1 MMPTELPLVLLL
13 QIGALVFGAAQG
25 QMRADGA
32 GEVRLIHRGE
42 RITQEIGG
50 RKVDRYSVR
59 LEAGQYARFTAKE
72 LGINVVV
79 SVSGTS
85 GVTIVEMNRSN
96 GTRGSE
102 AVSVIA
108 DQTGVYIFHVR
119 AFAPVAAHGQYEASI
134 TEPRVAT
141 EADRAVA
148 AAEATFAGAERSWVQ
163 HWSEH
168 PGRES
173 LELLLK
179 QFVEAGSLARAS
191 GDCLLEGSS
200 LYWCGVVCE

>member
-1 MMPTELPLVLLL
+1 MMPTRLLLVLLL
-13 QIGALVFGAAQG
+13 QTGAVASGAAQG
-25 QMRADGA
+25 QIRADA
-32 GEVRLIHRGE
+32 PVNVRAIRPGEQ
-42 RITQEIGG
+42 ITQEIGG
-50 RKVDRYSVR
+50 RKVDRYTVR

-119 AFAPVAAHGQYEASI
+119 AFAPVA
-134 TEPRVAT
+134 
-141 EADRAVA
+141 
-148 AAEATFAGAERSWVQ
+148 
-163 HWSEH
+163 
-168 PGRES
+168 
-173 LELLLK
+173 
-179 QFVEAGSLARAS
+179 
-191 GDCLLEGSS
+191 
-200 LYWCGVVCE
+200 